1 MKTKKQ
7 EIGFYFKT
15 HDSDEWECIHKEVV
29 NIPKSPFWNKLKNIK
44 SNRIVRILLLFIVMV
59 LCLNVGAILG
69 KFLSAFMRHTGL
81 INVLEDL
88 FSFIIFV

>member
-7 EIGFYFKT
+7 EIGLYFKT
-15 HDSDEWECIHKEVV
+15 HDSDEWECIHKEIVDV
-29 NIPKSPFWNKLKNIK
+29 PKRPWWMKLKSI
-44 SNRIVRILLLFIVMV
+44 SNNRLVRILFIFIVIV
-59 LCLNVGAILG
+59 LGLNVGAILG
-69 KFLSAFMRHTGL
+69 KSLSAFMIHTGL